1 MAEFKKSVITTA
13 GLAMLADAMLT
24 DTAITFTQIAVG
36 AGEYTGEE
44 LTAIVALKDPK
55 QVFDVTKVSVID
67 DNNLKIQSRINND
80 ETLVGYYIREIGI
93 YGKLADGEE
102 KLVAITIAEK
112 ADYFP
117 DHDTAPVTL
126 IYENYLQIQNCD
138 KILFQYTFPS
148 GVYATQEDMEAL
160 DKKFSAPTYEEVK
173 DLEELTSG
181 EKYTT
186 AWGKLKKAVKALID
200 HIGDKKNPHGVT
212 KAQVGLGKC
221 DNTADKDKS
230 VKSATS
236 AGNAD
241 TVDGKHFADIQ
252 TDAQARAD
260 KCLKLTGGTVT
271 GNVIVNADLS
281 TSGNHGIYWF
291 RLIKSNDELH
301 LKSSGNTKN
310 VNVFGRLLNV
320 VNAEATSNM
329 DVQCLN
335 VHYGGSLVHDSYRG
349 AKENISKAL
358 DERIRKILEVPIESF
373 DYRPGFGND
382 KKDVVGVIV
391 DEIEKI
397 IPEAVEIPE
406 DWNEEEFNELLGDMG
421 NKTLPGVNAT
431 AFVPYLIGMVQILNR
446 EIEELK
452 GRK

>member
-24 DTAITFTQIAVG
+24 DTAITFTKIAVG
-36 AGEYTGEE
+36 AGEYTGEDI
-44 LTAIVALKDPK
+44 TAIVALKDQK

-93 YGKLADGEE
+93 YGRLADGKE

-148 GVYATQEDMEAL
+148 GVYALQEDVE
-160 DKKFSAPTYEEVK
+160 
-173 DLEELTSG
+173 
-181 EKYTT
+181 
-186 AWGKLKKAVKALID
+186 ALID
-200 HIGDKKNPHGVT
+200 HIGDKENPHGVTLAQLGAASANSLSAHIQNKSNPHGVT
-212 KAQVGLGKC
+212 KAQVGLGNC
-221 DNTADKDKS
+221 DNTADNVKS
-230 VKSATS
+230 VK
-236 AGNAD
+236 NAD
-241 TVDGKHFADIQ
+241 TVDGKHFTDIQ
-252 TDAQARAD
+252 ADAQARAD

-271 GNVIVNADLS
+271 GNVIVNADIS
-281 TSGNHGIYWF
+281 TNGNHGLYWF
-291 RLIKSNDELH
+291 SLIKSNDELH

-349 AKENISKAL
+349 AKENIVKASE
-358 DERIRKILEVPIESF
+358 ERIRKILEVPIESF

-382 KKDVVGVIV
+382 KKGVVGVIV
-391 DEIEKI
+391 DEVQDI
-397 IPEAVEIPE
+397 IPEAVVIPD
-406 DWNEEEFNELLGDMG
+406 DWDESNFNELLGDAG
-421 NKTLPGVNAT
+421 NESVPGVDYT
-431 AFVPYLIGMVQILNR
+431 TFIPYLIALAQLQQK
-446 EIEELK
+446 EIEKLK
-452 GRK
+452 QSFTALEK

>member
-1 MAEFKKSVITTA
+1 M
-13 GLAMLADAMLT
+13 
-24 DTAITFTQIAVG
+24 
-36 AGEYTGEE
+36 
-44 LTAIVALKDPK
+44 
-55 QVFDVTKVSVID
+55 
-67 DNNLKIQSRINND
+67 
-80 ETLVGYYIREIGI
+80 
-93 YGKLADGEE
+93 
-102 KLVAITIAEK
+102 
-112 ADYFP
+112 
-117 DHDTAPVTL
+117 
-126 IYENYLQIQNCD
+126 
-138 KILFQYTFPS
+138 
-148 GVYATQEDMEAL
+148 
-160 DKKFSAPTYEEVK
+160 
-173 DLEELTSG
+173 
-181 EKYTT
+181 
-186 AWGKLKKAVKALID
+186 ID

-212 KAQVGLGKC
+212 KTQVGLGKC

-230 VKSATS
+230 VKS

-391 DEIEKI
+391 DEIENI

-406 DWNEEEFNELLGDMG
+406 EWNEEEFNELLGDMG